1 MRLGLKSNGQPRYP
15 FRRAC
20 YDGMADGFLCQP
32 HRCALLL
39 LPPAARCCSSRCPLR
54 FLLLFLLLFASLVL
68 ASRAR

>member
-1 MRLGLKSNGQPRYP
+1 
-15 FRRAC
+15 
-20 YDGMADGFLCQP
+20 MADGFLCQP